1 MSASC
6 SRFSRALPVLYPHLA
21 HALRGFADDRR
32 CMTRSER
39 PRTPGAENTARD
51 ARATSRGNRGER
63 PSAATATPK
72 AGSSARI
79 ERARACG

>member
-6 SRFSRALPVLYPHLA
+6 SRFSRALPALYPHLA

-39 PRTPGAENTARD
+39 P
-51 ARATSRGNRGER
+51 
-63 PSAATATPK
+63 SAATATPK

>member
-1 MSASC
+1 MSGAQSC
-6 SRFSRALPVLYPHLA
+6 RHLVHALAALYPHLA

-39 PRTPGAENTARD
+39 P
-51 ARATSRGNRGER
+51 
-63 PSAATATPK
+63 SAATATPK

>member
-1 MSASC
+1 
-6 SRFSRALPVLYPHLA
+6 
-21 HALRGFADDRR
+21 
-32 CMTRSER
+32 MTRSER

-63 PSAATATPK
+63 PSGRAAERRDSNIES
-72 AGSSARI
+72 GSSARI